1 MKYLNI
7 LDLGVLT
14 Y

>member
-7 LDLGVLT
+7 LDLEVLT
-14 Y
+14 C